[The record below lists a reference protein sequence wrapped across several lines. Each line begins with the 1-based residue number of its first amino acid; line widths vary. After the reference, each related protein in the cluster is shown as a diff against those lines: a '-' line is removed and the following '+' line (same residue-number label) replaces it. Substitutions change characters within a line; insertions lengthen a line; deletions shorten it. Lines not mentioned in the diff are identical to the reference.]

1 MKKILLTSALAL
13 IVGTGMARAEMTAQ
27 QIVDLHPGAQSIRIE
42 RGVARTKVY
51 VTINGQVTE
60 VIYDNATDQGSGA
73 ARRHRAQAQAVMTT
87 MATTI
92 AMAPT
97 TMTTAT
103 TTKAMAA
110 ATATRAGVVMTMTM
124 TATTMAAMTMKA
136 MTMTTTT
143 KV

>member
-60 VIYDNATDQGSGA
+60 VIYDNATDQEIRRSAASPDAGAGGHDNEGDNDSDGADDNDNDSNESHGSGHSDSG
-73 ARRHRAQAQAVMTT
+73 RGGHDNDND
-87 MATTI
+87 
-92 AMAPT
+92 
-97 TMTTAT
+97 
-103 TTKAMAA
+103 
-110 ATATRAGVVMTMTM
+110 GNDHDGNDNDNDD
-124 TATTMAAMTMKA
+124 
-136 MTMTTTT
+136 
-143 KV
+143 

>member
-60 VIYDNATDQGSGA
+60 VIYDNATDQEIRRSTASSDAGAGGHDNDGDNDSDGADDNDNDSNESHGSGHSDSG
-73 ARRHRAQAQAVMTT
+73 RGGHDNDND
-87 MATTI
+87 
-92 AMAPT
+92 
-97 TMTTAT
+97 
-103 TTKAMAA
+103 
-110 ATATRAGVVMTMTM
+110 GNDHGGNDNDNDD
-124 TATTMAAMTMKA
+124 
-136 MTMTTTT
+136 
-143 KV
+143 